1 MQDGVMNVLILQ
13 DRLDRLIQ
21 LESSLPK
28 KIEQAIVE
36 YKKNSLKVLHEQD
49 KQNPQ
54 ATYAR
59 AKRYIDKHRD
69 RINAQRRERTL
80 HAKKDLNRSFE
91 EPIPSKEPRRKVK
104 TVQTVETVETEDT
117 ADTKLPRP
125 PMCKENVLVSFS

>member
-13 DRLDRLIQ
+13 DRLDYLVH

-28 KIEQAIVE
+28 KIEEAILD
-36 YKKNSLKVLHEQD
+36 YKKNSLNALHVQD

-69 RINAQRRERTL
+69 KINAQRRERTL
-80 HAKKDLNRSFE
+80 NAKKELNRSFE
-91 EPIPSKEPRRKVK
+91 EPIPSKEPRKKVK
-104 TVQTVETVETEDT
+104 KTQTADT
-117 ADTKLPRP
+117 ADTSDNTIPRP
-125 PMCKENVLVSFS
+125 PVRKENVLVSFS